1 MKIVVCVKQV
11 PATTQVKIDP
21 VNNTLIRDG
30 LEAIMNPYDAHALE
44 EGLRIAGRF
53 GGKVATISM
62 GVPSVRDMLMD
73 SLALGAEQAVL
84 LTDRKFAGADTLA
97 TTYALAA
104 GISRIGDVDLIIC
117 GKQATDG
124 DTAHVGPSIAEKLG
138 IPHVTYV
145 QKIERLESGRLVCN
159 RLTDDGS
166 ETVEVDLPAV
176 ITVVKTINT
185 PRLPSIS
192 GLRKA
197 QNGRVEV
204 WGAADVAVSEE
215 DIGIKGSATWVI
227 KTFVPSYLTECK
239 LFEGSAH
246 VQARALVA
254 ELEQRGG
261 IPW

>member
-1 MKIVVCVKQV
+1 VCVKQV
-11 PATTQVKIDP
+11 PATTEVKIDP
-21 VNNTLIRDG
+21 INNTLIRDG

-44 EGLRIAGRF
+44 EGLRIASRL
-53 GGKVATISM
+53 GGKVTTLSM
-62 GVPSVRDMLMD
+62 GVPGVKEMLLD
-73 SLALGAEQAVL
+73 SLAVGAEEAVL

-97 TTYALAA
+97 TSYALAA
-104 GISRIGDVDLIIC
+104 GIARIGDFGLIIC

-145 QKIERLESGRLVCN
+145 QKIEEITEDSLTCI
-159 RLTDDGS
+159 RLTDDGT
-166 ETVEVDLPAV
+166 ETVWVQLPAV

-197 QNGRVEV
+197 QNAQVMA
-204 WGAADVAVSEE
+204 WGAADVSVDEE

-227 KTFVPSYLTECK
+227 KTFIPSFLTECK
-239 LFEGSAH
+239 MLEGSAQG
-246 VQARALVA
+246 QARALVS